1 MIVTLPQKKSKQ
13 YTCPATSF
21 DGIHDRFRSEFVE
34 GSAIAPSLYEAAVD
48 IVEDTGH
55 WEPNRLLNQ
64 HVSTQWQTQRPHS
77 FVALAALT
85 QETGEIWQGKP
96 ANPRPDWKKTRK
108 QLQRFGWDCD
118 IDGPPWVGI
127 KAHPEAL
134 VSQKYETPKGAGSQ
148 AFLPP
153 VPIEVRRRISQ
164 RCGVEVP
171 LIGSFWQW
179 LELHPEV
186 AVIFTEGGKKALS
199 LLSQG
204 HVAIALY
211 GVNGGY
217 STKDRLGNPVAHH
230 LIESV
235 QRFAVPGRAVTLAFD
250 QDSDVKTRR
259 RVSCA
264 LLRFG
269 GLLQTVGCV
278 VRVAEWRTTDGKGI
292 DDLIVNRGAEAA
304 TGAIASAMPLEE
316 WRLLGYLRGQLTRPA
331 DLRVNIPSLEAIAPE
346 SIPTEGIVAIVAQ
359 KGTGKTK
366 LTAQLV
372 EGDRPTLLA
381 GHRIALMRNLCSRLG
396 LRYRGDID
404 QTNGRFHDGSAY
416 VVRVGTCVDSLIN
429 PAFKAVNF
437 EGCDL
442 VIDEGVQVF
451 RHLLTSSTCNREGKR
466 GAILRRFAALVKA
479 ARRVILADADLSND
493 AIAYIEALR
502 GDGKRAFLLR
512 NDYQPEPWPVDFIEA
527 RYSSAIVAQLLQD
540 VQAGDRVF
548 VPTDSRDGS
557 KRLNKLIETIEGVG
571 HRVLLINSE
580 TSGGEFE
587 QAFITSPD
595 SELAAYDV
603 VIATPSMA
611 TGVSIEADHF
621 DKVYGIF
628 WGQSSTDADMLQAL
642 ARVRA
647 PIPRVV
653 WCAERGGAFSR
664 ITRDTSPQAVKDA
677 LQQQVSATA
686 SILSAQLDSGI
697 RETVTSYDW
706 QNPHVELFSRIEAG
720 RNRSMWSLRTALKV
734 RLIHEG
740 HRLSIQNLEENEAAK
755 MLLKEARET
764 IKAEHAKAI
773 ANANDLDATA
783 AAALTQA
790 ESLSPD
796 ERLALEKY
804 QLSQFYC
811 CEVTEALVLADD
823 NGKRRRDLVR
833 LEATLNEDIARDR
846 DISALEQQQRWQS
859 GVTPWDIPQ
868 SALKRLA
875 RQSLGL
881 LKWLNTDAKWTT
893 DDLEQLKE
901 TALSKEIAIKQA
913 LGVTIK
919 DTMSGA
925 QILGMLLQQLGLKTQ
940 SQQYREGG
948 DRKRRYWLNPEIWQ
962 DALDVLNRRRRR
974 REAAQQ
980 QASHT
985 PPIEDQHRVCDTTN
999 APTHKDLAPG
1009 ALVRLVSSG
1018 ADALVEAIEGA
1029 IATLSDESGQLF
1041 TANISDLSLT

>member
-1 MIVTLPQKKSKQ
+1 MVSALLSPQKKRLIHSHSDP
-13 YTCPATSF
+13 TCDSIKA
-21 DGIHDRFRSEFVE
+21 RFRKEFVE
-34 GSAIAPSLYEAAVD
+34 GSAIAPILYSDAVSL
-48 IVEDTGH
+48 VEDTGY
-55 WEPNRLLNQ
+55 WEPNRVLN
-64 HVSTQWQTQRPHS
+64 HKVSTQWHTNPPHS
-77 FVALAALT
+77 FVAIAALV
-85 QETGEIWQGKP
+85 QEEGEIWQGKP
-96 ANPRPDWKKTRK
+96 ASPRPDWKKTKKNLR
-108 QLQRFGWDCD
+108 QFGWDCD
-118 IDGPPWVGI
+118 RHSPPWAGI
-127 KAHPEAL
+127 KVYPEAL
-134 VSQKYETPKGAGSQ
+134 VHRKYETPKGSGSR
-148 AFLPP
+148 AYLPP
-153 VPIEVRRRISQ
+153 VPMAIRRLISQ
-164 RCGVEVP
+164 RYGVEVP

-186 AVIFTEGGKKALS
+186 EVIFTEGGKKALS

-204 HVAIALY
+204 YVAIALY

-217 STKDRLGNPVAHH
+217 SRKDRLGNPVPRH
-230 LIESV
+230 LVESV
-235 QRFAVPGRAVTLAFD
+235 QRFAQPGRPVTLAFD
-250 QDSDVKTRR
+250 QDTDPKTRR
-259 RVSCA
+259 RVTCA
-264 LLRFG
+264 QLRFG
-269 GLLQTVGCV
+269 GLLQTAGCV
-278 VRVAEWRTTDGKGI
+278 VRVSEWRMTDGKGI
-292 DDLIVNRGAEAA
+292 DDLIVNCGVNAA
-304 TGAIASAMPLEE
+304 TGAIAAAMPLGE
-316 WRLLGYLRGQLTRPA
+316 WRLLQYLRGQLTRRS
-331 DLRVNIPSLEAIAPE
+331 DLRVNIPSIEEIDPE
-346 SIPTEGIVAIVAQ
+346 SIPNEGIVAIVAP

-366 LTAQLV
+366 LTGKLV
-372 EGDRPTLLA
+372 DGDRPTLLA

-416 VVRVGTCVDSLIN
+416 IVRVGTCVDSLIN
-429 PAFKAVNF
+429 PAFSAKNF

-442 VIDEGVQVF
+442 VIDEAVQVF

-502 GDGKRAFLLR
+502 GDGKRAYLLR
-512 NDYQPEPWPVDFIEA
+512 NDYQPKPWPVDFIEA
-527 RYSSAIVAQLLQD
+527 PYSSPVVAQLLQD
-540 VQAGDRVF
+540 IDAGNKVF
-548 VPTDSRDGS
+548 IATDSKDGS
-557 KRLNKLIETIEGVG
+557 KRLNKLIETIESVG
-571 HRVLLINSE
+571 HRCLLINSE

-587 QAFITSPD
+587 QAFITAPD
-595 SELAAYDV
+595 SELQAYDV

-621 DKVYGIF
+621 DKVYGVF

-653 WCAERGGAFSR
+653 WCAQRGGAFSR
-664 ITRDTSPQAVKDA
+664 ITRDTSPQAVKEA

-697 RETVTSYDW
+697 RETVTGYDW
-706 QNPHVELFSRIEAG
+706 QNPHIELFSRIEAG
-720 RNRSMWSLRTALKV
+720 RNRSMWALRTALKV

-740 HRLSIQNLEENEAAK
+740 HRLSIQNLEEDEAAK
-755 MLLKEARET
+755 TLLKQARET

-773 ANANDLDATA
+773 ANANNLDATT

-804 QLSQFYC
+804 QLAQFYC
-811 CEVTEALVLADD
+811 SEVTEALVLADD
-823 NGKRRRDLVR
+823 NGKRRRDLAR

-846 DISALEQQQRWQS
+846 DITALEQQQRWQS

-881 LKWLNTDAKWTT
+881 LKWLDTDARWTT
-893 DDLEQLKE
+893 DDLQQLKE
-901 TALSKEIAIKQA
+901 TALSKAIAIKQA
-913 LGVTIK
+913 LGVSIK
-919 DTMSGA
+919 ESMSGA

-940 SQQYREGG
+940 SKQYREGG
-948 DRKRRYWLNPEIWQ
+948 DRKRRYWLNPETWQ
-962 DALDVLNRRRRR
+962 DSLDVLNRRQQRRD
-974 REAAQQ
+974 AVQQ

-985 PPIEDQHRVCDTTN
+985 P
-999 APTHKDLAPG
+999 L
-1009 ALVRLVSSG
+1009 
-1018 ADALVEAIEGA
+1018 
-1029 IATLSDESGQLF
+1029 
-1041 TANISDLSLT
+1041 